1 MELVDFFVY
10 VVPFMLFDSLIFYSL
25 LQATQLL
32 TVITLKSI
40 AFLFILGEM
49 LIFTFSVVVIAYFF
63 YSNINNNMIG
73 KKWSNLIVLIKW
85 MSIFYLIIL
94 NMDSTCEDQVLKVVI
109 SSSKLVLII
118 VFERQPSQK
127 YLLLSTSY
135 TWFATQ
141 NQSYLS
147 GKKSCSHN
155 QRPKINFERKNICKN
170 IVPQKMSACRS
181 HWSRCYTPFS
191 RRRFAFN

>member
-135 TWFATQ
+135 T
-141 NQSYLS
+141 
-147 GKKSCSHN
+147 
-155 QRPKINFERKNICKN
+155 
-170 IVPQKMSACRS
+170 
-181 HWSRCYTPFS
+181 
-191 RRRFAFN
+191 

>member
-1 MELVDFFVY
+1 
-10 VVPFMLFDSLIFYSL
+10 MLFDSLIFYSL

-49 LIFTFSVVVIAYFF
+49 FIFTFSVVVIAYFF

-135 TWFATQ
+135 T
-141 NQSYLS
+141 
-147 GKKSCSHN
+147 
-155 QRPKINFERKNICKN
+155 
-170 IVPQKMSACRS
+170 
-181 HWSRCYTPFS
+181 
-191 RRRFAFN
+191 

>member
-1 MELVDFFVY
+1 
-10 VVPFMLFDSLIFYSL
+10 MLFDSLIFYSL

-135 TWFATQ
+135 T
-141 NQSYLS
+141 
-147 GKKSCSHN
+147 
-155 QRPKINFERKNICKN
+155 
-170 IVPQKMSACRS
+170 
-181 HWSRCYTPFS
+181 
-191 RRRFAFN
+191 